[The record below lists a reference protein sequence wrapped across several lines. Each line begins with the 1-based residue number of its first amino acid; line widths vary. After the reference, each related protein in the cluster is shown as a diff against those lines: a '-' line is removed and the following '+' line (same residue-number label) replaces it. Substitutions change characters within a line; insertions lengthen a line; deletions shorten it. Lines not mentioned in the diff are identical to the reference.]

1 MAASSIGPGAQID
14 PLTDDNYQFWQ
25 IRVRNALIEHNLF
38 QIVDRGI
45 TPLPTAPNQ
54 GSSQAT
60 QDAYAAALTVR
71 DAENTADA
79 KAKAMILRYVSVQH
93 LFAVDSAAS
102 AKVAWDNIKAEYTQS
117 SLAHQTQLQQQLS
130 MLRLN
135 PGETISQFFSRLQML
150 QANLRACNCNPSDTS
165 IVLSVLAA
173 MPDEFR
179 PTVEQLRYDQSSAAL
194 ALSKVKTVLQY
205 READLQ
211 LDQQKQLDTS
221 SSSSLWA
228 SSSSFSPRG
237 AGYSGGSGWRGR
249 GGRVPQPGRSS
260 SAAMQRSSSPAH
272 SDHST
277 REENPHAHMTCH
289 FCNKEGHIMSE
300 CRVFDRN
307 QRERLR
313 SMLLSSP
320 GRADDSPART
330 SGHSPG
336 RAGSPG
342 KGITYSPAAGKSSLS
357 PNRARLFTSRYG
369 QPVSAQN
376 PRQQLIDGD
385 PHKPY
390 FIDSGASRHI
400 CTSVSTLTGFRS
412 YPAPQPV
419 YLAAAGHQ
427 LNAVGEGDAWLRT
440 DQGTLCLKNA
450 LLVPSASA
458 NFVSVAQATAA
469 GYKFLFQMDSCLMEG
484 SYRGHSL
491 CMECQA
497 LRRLHR
503 SSSCWTQQAAAT
515 AGLQFPPVWHE
526 RLGHASV
533 LERMQREH
541 LVSGVDTTASHFR
554 AAGSDPAVCE
564 GCALGK
570 QHRHVHFPLP
580 SPNAPVVTA
589 ALELVHMDVCGPFS
603 LAARDGSRYLATFLD
618 DFTKFSVVMPLRSKD
633 QVPDCIITVIQQ
645 LETQS
650 GSRCKAIRID
660 NGSEYVNKKVQAF
673 CSSKGILHQHSA
685 PYSPEQNG
693 AAERLNRTI
702 VEKLRSMLH
711 AAHLPVE
718 FWADSAKAANHVR
731 NVLPVTGQSQT
742 PWQAFFGVKPDVS
755 GLRIFGSKVWV
766 HIPRHQRSKLQPKA
780 AAGVFIGYQ
789 PGSKAYK
796 VFLDGR
802 EQMSKDVTFDELSP
816 ATDDL
821 TKTRT
826 GSQRAL
832 PDSML
837 LRPYPPS
844 PQPDLQPAR
853 LPDEGDRRQ
862 QQQQQQ
868 QQQTDTSDS
877 GSDDSGSPDR
887 TSSSSSSSSNSSSAP
902 GSSAQHPRSRPIDWR
917 VIQDDSDSGQSDGED
932 SKSQL
937 SLHATSMST
946 SHDNDSPS
954 VSEALS
960 GPHADMWREA
970 MRSELESLHA
980 NQTWCL
986 TERPSGARVL
996 PTKWVLKIKRDAAG
1010 DIERF
1015 KARLVAKGFLQ
1026 MSGVDVGDVY
1036 APVSKH
1042 TTLRTILAK
1051 AAAENMEIHQIDFE
1065 TAFLNGKLEEHE
1077 VIFVQQPEGF
1087 EEGSSNTVCRLQKA
1101 LYGLRQA
1108 PRAWHARL

>member
-45 TPLPTAPNQ
+45 TPLPTAPIQ

-272 SDHST
+272 SDHIT

-342 KGITYSPAAGKSSLS
+342 KGRTYSPAAGKSSLS

-469 GYKFLFQMDSCLMEG
+469 GYKFLFQMDSCVMEG

-491 CMECQA
+491 CMEVPKQND
-497 LRRLHR
+497 
-503 SSSCWTQQAAAT
+503 SYPFQAASISM
-515 AGLQFPPVWHE
+515 LPSPPNQLCSSFTSASAANHAAPTSVSGPEETTSEQQLLDSASSGHSRTSVSPKVWHE
-526 RLGHASV
+526 RLGHASYSV

-541 LVSGVDTTASHFR
+541 LVSGVDTTASQFR

-580 SPNAPVVTA
+580 SPNAPAVTA
-589 ALELVHMDVCGPFS
+589 ALELIHMDVCGPFS

-618 DFTKFSVVMPLRSKD
+618 EFTKFSVVMPLRSKD

-650 GSRCKAIRID
+650 GSRCKAIRTD

-718 FWADSAKAANHVR
+718 SWADSAKAANHVR

-902 GSSAQHPRSRPIDWR
+902 GSSAQHPR
-917 VIQDDSDSGQSDGED
+917 
-932 SKSQL
+932 QL

-1015 KARLVAKGFLQ
+1015 KARLVAKHSL
-1026 MSGVDVGDVY
+1026 
-1036 APVSKH
+1036 
-1042 TTLRTILAK
+1042 
-1051 AAAENMEIHQIDFE
+1051 
-1065 TAFLNGKLEEHE
+1065 
-1077 VIFVQQPEGF
+1077 
-1087 EEGSSNTVCRLQKA
+1087 
-1101 LYGLRQA
+1101 
-1108 PRAWHARL
+1108 

>member
-14 PLTDDNYQFWQ
+14 LLTDDNYQFWQ
-25 IRVRNALIEHNLF
+25 IRVKYALIEYNLF

-45 TPLPTAPNQ
+45 TPLPTAPIQ

-71 DAENTADA
+71 DAENTSDE
-79 KAKAMILRYVSVQH
+79 KAKALILRYVNPQH
-93 LFAVDSAAS
+93 FFAVGNAVS
-102 AKVAWDNIKAEYTQS
+102 AKAAWDNIKAEYTQS

-130 MLRLN
+130 MLRLH
-135 PGETISQFFSRLQML
+135 PGETISQFFSRLLML
-150 QANLRACNCNPSDTS
+150 QANLQACNCSPSDTS

-173 MPDEFR
+173 MPDEYR

-194 ALSKVKTVLQY
+194 PLSKVKTVLQY

-211 LDQQKQLDTS
+211 LDRQKQLDTS

-237 AGYSGGSGWRGR
+237 AGYSGESGWRGQG

-260 SAAMQRSSSPAH
+260 NAAMQRSSSPAH

-289 FCNKEGHIMSE
+289 FCNKEGHIMAE
-300 CRVFDRN
+300 CRVFDRS

-342 KGITYSPAAGKSSLS
+342 KGRSYSPAAGKSSLS

-369 QPVSAQN
+369 QPVSAQI
-376 PRQQLIDGD
+376 PRQRLIDGD
-385 PHKPY
+385 PHMPY

-400 CTSVSTLTGFRS
+400 CTNASSLTSFRS

-440 DQGTLCLKNA
+440 DQGILCLQHA

-458 NFVSVAQATAA
+458 NFVSVAKATAA
-469 GYKFLFQMDSCLMEG
+469 GYKFLFQEHSCLMEG

-491 CMECQA
+491 SMQVPKQND
-497 LRRLHR
+497 
-503 SSSCWTQQAAAT
+503 SYPFQAASIVMAPSAPNQLCSSFTSAT
-515 AGLQFPPVWHE
+515 TADLAAPTSVSGPEDATSEQQLLDSASSGHSRTSVSPKVWHE
-526 RLGHASV
+526 RLGHASYSV

-541 LVSGVDTTASHFR
+541 MVSGVDTTASQFR

-564 GCALGK
+564 GCVLGK

-580 SPNAPVVTA
+580 SPNAPAVTA
-589 ALELVHMDVCGPFS
+589 ALELIHMDVCGPFS
-603 LAARDGSRYLATFLD
+603 MAAKDGSRYLATFLD
-618 DFTKFSVVMPLRSKD
+618 EFTKFSVVMPLRSKD

-650 GSRCKAIRID
+650 GSKCKAIRTD
-660 NGSEYVNKKVQAF
+660 NGSEYVNKTVQAF
-673 CSSKGILHQHSA
+673 CNSKGILHQHSA

-711 AAHLPVE
+711 AAHLPLE
-718 FWADSAKAANHVR
+718 FWAYAAKAANHVR
-731 NVLPVTGQSQT
+731 CVLPVTGQSQT

-802 EQMSKDVTFDELSP
+802 EQMSKDVTFDELSVLN
-816 ATDDL
+816 DQLNKQLNKHSKD
-821 TKTRT
+821 
-826 GSQRAL
+826 GSQRIL
-832 PDSML
+832 PASML
-837 LRPYPPS
+837 LHPDPPS

-853 LPDEGDRRQ
+853 LPSGGDRRQQ

-887 TSSSSSSSSNSSSAP
+887 TSSSSSSNSSNNSSSAP
-902 GSSAQHPRSRPIDWR
+902 GSSEQHPRSRPIDWR
-917 VIQDDSDSGQSDGED
+917 VIQDDSDS
-932 SKSQL
+932 
-937 SLHATSMST
+937 A
-946 SHDNDSPS
+946 
-954 VSEALS
+954 
-960 GPHADMWREA
+960 
-970 MRSELESLHA
+970 
-980 NQTWCL
+980 
-986 TERPSGARVL
+986 
-996 PTKWVLKIKRDAAG
+996 
-1010 DIERF
+1010 
-1015 KARLVAKGFLQ
+1015 
-1026 MSGVDVGDVY
+1026 
-1036 APVSKH
+1036 
-1042 TTLRTILAK
+1042 
-1051 AAAENMEIHQIDFE
+1051 
-1065 TAFLNGKLEEHE
+1065 
-1077 VIFVQQPEGF
+1077 
-1087 EEGSSNTVCRLQKA
+1087 
-1101 LYGLRQA
+1101 
-1108 PRAWHARL
+1108 